1 VTNSEMSIYCPEKVE
16 HLYLLNQ
23 MRNPAWFSGSRI
35 RRRPKKGYGETSK
48 GFWSPQS
55 GTGRRTPVRRSRKPA
70 ENAEQGK
77 KGHLWM
83 DTRQRG

>member
-1 VTNSEMSIYCPEKVE
+1 MSIFCPEKVE

-23 MRNPAWFSGSRI
+23 MRNPAWFSGRRI

-55 GTGRRTPVRRSRKPA
+55 GTGRRTACTPQPETRGERRAGQKRPF
-70 ENAEQGK
+70 
-77 KGHLWM
+77 M
-83 DTRQRG
+83 DRQ